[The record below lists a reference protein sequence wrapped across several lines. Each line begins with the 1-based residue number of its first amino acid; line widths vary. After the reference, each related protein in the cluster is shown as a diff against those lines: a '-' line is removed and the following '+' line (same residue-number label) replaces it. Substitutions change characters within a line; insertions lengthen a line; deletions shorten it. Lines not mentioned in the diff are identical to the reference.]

1 MACPNDMSIPI
12 WDDSAIAIDIAGN
25 IIGKIKAAIELFRI
39 FPLNALLT

>member
-25 IIGKIKAAIELFRI
+25 IIGKIKATIGEASLGSF
-39 FPLNALLT
+39 L